1 MLNLLESLHNKNPI
15 TAERISIPF
24 DFFTPQSKFNFE
36 GVDENI
42 LNRAL
47 KSERSG
53 KDNQQLYADFGPL
66 QGHQPGQG

>member
-15 TAERISIPF
+15 TVERISIPF

-47 KSERSG
+47 KSERPR
-53 KDNQQLYADFGPL
+53 KD
-66 QGHQPGQG
+66 H